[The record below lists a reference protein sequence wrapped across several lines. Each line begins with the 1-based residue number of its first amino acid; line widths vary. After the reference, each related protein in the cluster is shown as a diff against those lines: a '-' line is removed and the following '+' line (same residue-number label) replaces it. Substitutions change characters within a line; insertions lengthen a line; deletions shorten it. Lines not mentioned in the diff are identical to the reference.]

1 MDMKRLLLVCDD
13 AGHASVDR
21 GIRAIADATGM
32 PLCAEYLILTPDAP
46 KRAKEMSA
54 HPLVS
59 IGLHFELADIS
70 DADRVAMANDL
81 KTRGTVLGEQAD
93 IREKAMVDAATQL
106 ALFREALGRDP
117 AHVST
122 HGDFNVDAS
131 GEVMAWWIDLM
142 DGLFDGN
149 VPLMQWANPHVRH
162 NLYSW
167 NKDAT
172 KRSPCTPKE
181 FEEVLRA
188 QTSDVVEFVMHPA
201 LPEPGDASI
210 DMLFTAEMRVAD
222 VESAIAILRSDCI
235 EKSGYRVVPVS
246 EVR

>member
-1 MDMKRLLLVCDD
+1 MKMKKLLLVCDD

-21 GIRAIADATGM
+21 GIRTIADATGL

-46 KRAKEMSA
+46 ERAKEMSE

-59 IGLHFELADIS
+59 VGLHFELAGIS
-70 DADRVAMANDL
+70 DADRVAMAADL
-81 KTRGTVLGEQAD
+81 KAHGTVLGEQRE

-106 ALFREALGRDP
+106 AVFREALGRDP

-131 GEVMAWWIDLM
+131 GAVMPWWTALM

-149 VPLMQWANPHVRH
+149 VPPMQWANPHVRH
-162 NLYSW
+162 NKYSW
-167 NKDAT
+167 NLDAT
-172 KRSPCTPKE
+172 ARAPCTPDE

-201 LPEPGDASI
+201 LPASDDASI
-210 DMLFTAEMRVAD
+210 DMLFSADMRVAD
-222 VESAIAILRSDCI
+222 VEAAIAILTSGCV
-235 EKSGYRVVPVS
+235 ENAGYRVVPVS
-246 EVR
+246 DVG